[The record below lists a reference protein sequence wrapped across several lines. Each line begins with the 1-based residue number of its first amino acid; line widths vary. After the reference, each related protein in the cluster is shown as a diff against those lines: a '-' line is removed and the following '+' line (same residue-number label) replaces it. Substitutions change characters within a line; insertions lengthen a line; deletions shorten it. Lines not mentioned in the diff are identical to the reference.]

1 MNYLSFQNCITLDNI
16 ENLEKKTSDLRCN
29 VISQR
34 RKDDLFK
41 RLKKSQEEK
50 FARLRKH
57 CETKYAY
64 NSNNLNRPWNAQIA
78 IFNSMTKTT
87 VEKSLTNQDVEK
99 LLPKIDLN
107 DTIVDIYIKLI
118 ELKMIDPVV
127 A

>member
-1 MNYLSFQNCITLDNI
+1 
-16 ENLEKKTSDLRCN
+16 
-29 VISQR
+29 
-34 RKDDLFK
+34 
-41 RLKKSQEEK
+41 
-50 FARLRKH
+50 
-57 CETKYAY
+57 
-64 NSNNLNRPWNAQIA
+64 
-78 IFNSMTKTT
+78 MTKTT